1 MHPVTP
7 QPIGRPCICVRLF
20 QARETPGERMAEPT
34 RHQHARRRLSQRR
47 LRPAV
52 TFLELLCA
60 IVVFGVLVGG
70 GRAVYDRYMRAQR
83 ANQVAQLLRWEVT
96 VARGYAIRSGR
107 PMTLVINEA
116 TRSVSLH
123 DGSVVRRMVSLGDGA
138 RLRVERLHLEL
149 PGDSLVFSA
158 RGLCINCRSAG
169 STDLLIEAEGRVAT
183 VRVELLG
190 LPQVTLPQ
198 RAGGE

>member
-1 MHPVTP
+1 M
-7 QPIGRPCICVRLF
+7 
-20 QARETPGERMAEPT
+20 
-34 RHQHARRRLSQRR
+34 

-60 IVVFGVLVGG
+60 VVVFGVLAGG
-70 GRAVYDRYMRAQR
+70 GGALHDRYMRAQR
-83 ANQVAQLLRWEVT
+83 ANQVAELIRWEVT

-107 PMTLVINEA
+107 PMTIVIDEA

-123 DGSVVRRMVSLGDGA
+123 DGALVRRMVSLGDGA
-138 RLRVERLHLEL
+138 PLRVERLNLEL

-158 RGLCINCRSAG
+158 RGLCVNCRASG
-169 STDLLIEAEGRVAT
+169 PTDLSIEAEGRIAT
-183 VRVELLG
+183 VHVELLG
-190 LPQVTLPQ
+190 LPKVGIAQ